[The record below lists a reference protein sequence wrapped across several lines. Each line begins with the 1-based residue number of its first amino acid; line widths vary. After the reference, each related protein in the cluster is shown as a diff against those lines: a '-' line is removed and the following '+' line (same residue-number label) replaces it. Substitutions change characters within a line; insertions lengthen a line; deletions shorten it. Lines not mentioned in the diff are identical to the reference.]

1 MKTRVR
7 IFLFAVTAGLLLWLG
22 VAALTPQVADA
33 SPAQDAASDAQK
45 DYDESIRKG
54 DAFYAAG
61 NYFEAVHALEHAR
74 RVAYNNKLTTDSA
87 ALAEKLAR
95 ATAARDGSSPD
106 RKAARDAAAA
116 ADAKSFA
123 ATAAAQAAAAGP
135 ASSAAKQYDDA
146 VREGDAYAE
155 VGNHFD
161 AVLTYVRAK
170 RIAYN
175 NTLATDS
182 AALDQKLAHARGA
195 RDGTLPAGTA
205 HASGGGT
212 GATAEFLE
220 LTTLFDPKPRVITGR
235 DVPHGNEQHYCPFGE
250 DSRWIVSN
258 PYLPLDRH
266 FLPYIWGMACAADG
280 SLYLAAESV
289 VPATETKRQ
298 PRSNRD
304 WYADNGMGIWKV
316 ARDGKVTTFGVRPYG
331 NQLGWK
337 NQTAECDVEVRNAG
351 IDVARMGGIAVDSH
365 GDVVF
370 SDTELNLIL
379 KMRRDGRV
387 EHVAGGGAQACAY
400 ERYKTLQQS
409 GYLDGPAKQALFNE
423 PHGLAFDQAG
433 NLYVA
438 DLGNCALRKIDTSG
452 NVTTVGKRS
461 CNYEHEKIMFE
472 HVVVDRGGLPIIAG
486 AGVLLGVEVFAGVY
500 RFHPDGAIEQ
510 LLAGRQIKPRTRKQ
524 YVGLLTGIG
533 LLPDG
538 TLLISDG
545 FEGPD
550 ENRVLQVRDGGVSR
564 FLGGQPDD
572 PGQEIDG
579 PADKAQFFA
588 PAQLCASGDGT
599 LFILPRHSLRP
610 LRKFDPATKTVTTWI
625 Y

>member
-7 IFLFAVTAGLLLWLG
+7 TFLAAVTVGMLLGL
-22 VAALTPQVADA
+22 AISALTPQAASA
-33 SPAQDAASDAQK
+33 SPAQDSASDAQK

-95 ATAARDGSSPD
+95 ATAARDGSSED

-116 ADAKSFA
+116 ADARSFA

-135 ASSAAKQYDDA
+135 ASSAAKQYDEA
-146 VREGDAYAE
+146 VREGDAYAD

-161 AVLTYVRAK
+161 AVLSYERAK

-175 NTLATDS
+175 NTLAADS

-205 HASGGGT
+205 GA
-212 GATAEFLE
+212 GATPEFLE
-220 LTTLFDPKPRVITGR
+220 LTTLFDQKPRVITGR
-235 DVPHGNEQHYCPFGE
+235 DVPQGNEQHYGPFGE

-258 PYLPLDRH
+258 PYLPLDRR
-266 FLPYIWGMACAADG
+266 FLPYIYGMACAADG
-280 SLYLAAESV
+280 SLYLAGESV
-289 VPATETKRQ
+289 VPATETKRR

-316 ARDGKVTTFGVRPYG
+316 ARDGKVTAFGVRPYG
-331 NQLGWK
+331 TQLGGAT
-337 NQTAECDVEVRNAG
+337 QTAICDVKVRNAG
-351 IDVARMGGIAVDSH
+351 INVQRLGGMAVDSH

-370 SDTELNLIL
+370 SDNELNVIL
-379 KMRRDGRV
+379 KMRQDGFV

-400 ERYKTLQQS
+400 DRYKTPQQA
-409 GYLDGPAKQALFNE
+409 GYRDGPAKQALFSS
-423 PHGLAFDQAG
+423 PRGLAFDQAG

-438 DLGNCALRKIDTSG
+438 DAGNCAMRKIDTAG
-452 NVTTVGKRS
+452 NVTTIGKKS
-461 CNYEHEKIMFE
+461 CLYGDDYIVFDY
-472 HVVVDRGGLPIIAG
+472 VAVDRDGMPIVSGGGLALRI
-486 AGVLLGVEVFAGVY
+486 ENFAGVY
-500 RFHPDGAIEQ
+500 RYHPDGTIEQ
-510 LLAGRQIKPRTRKQ
+510 LLAGRRFKPRTRKQ
-524 YVGLLTGIG
+524 YVGMLSGMG
-533 LLPDG
+533 VLPDG

-545 FEGPD
+545 FEGSD
-550 ENRVLQVRDGGVSR
+550 NNRLLQVRDGGVSR
-564 FLGGQPDD
+564 FLGGQSDD
-572 PGQEIDG
+572 PYPEFDG
-579 PADKAQFFA
+579 PADKAGFIA

-610 LRKFDPATKTVTTWI
+610 VRKFDPATKTVTTWI
-625 Y
+625 N